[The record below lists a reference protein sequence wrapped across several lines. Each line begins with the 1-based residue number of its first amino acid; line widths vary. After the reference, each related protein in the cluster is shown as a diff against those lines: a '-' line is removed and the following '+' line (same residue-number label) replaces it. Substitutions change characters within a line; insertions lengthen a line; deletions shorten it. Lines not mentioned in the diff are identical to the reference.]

1 GRARALGVLG
11 RGAGA
16 AARPAVGPR
25 APRARWGGAGGARPP
40 PAASSTTSRAP
51 GTRFSAA
58 GCRGSSPIVSRG
70 APEPASVASAR
81 PRARADRPRHGA
93 GVSPDRLGG
102 PRLGRPRAADRRFA
116 APAGSAGLRLG
127 LALRDALLPGAPPL
141 ARLHLP
147 DLQHDSLAAHL
158 GGDLGTRRILR
169 PLLRGLRRRG
179 LVARAPLDRWSALCV
194 AVLLGGRG

>member
-1 GRARALGVLG
+1 
-11 RGAGA
+11 
-16 AARPAVGPR
+16 
-25 APRARWGGAGGARPP
+25 
-40 PAASSTTSRAP
+40 SSTTSRAR
-51 GTRFSAA
+51 GTRFSVA
-58 GCRGSSPIVSRG
+58 GCRGSWPIVSRG

-81 PRARADRPRHGA
+81 ARARAHPPRHGA
-93 GVSPDRLGG
+93 GGSPDRLGG
-102 PRLGRPRAADRRFA
+102 APLGRPRAPGRRFA

-141 ARLHLP
+141 ARFHLP

-179 LVARAPLDRWSALCV
+179 LVARAPLDRWGTLRL
-194 AVLLGGRG
+194 AVLLGGRGVASRPSLRRLPVGAHRLL